1 MINEMK
7 YLHGN
12 MMYMSK
18 SRKNVSAG
26 IKSFQHIVLL
36 KQTYVM

>member
-1 MINEMK
+1 MF
-7 YLHGN
+7 

-18 SRKNVSAG
+18 SRENVSAG
-26 IKSFQHIVLL
+26 IKSCFEHIVLL